1 LADEKSGTVAVI
13 GAGTMGHGI
22 AQVSAMAGYDVVL
35 FDPQPGAVER
45 ALARIGDNLD
55 KGVER
60 GKLSTEAASAALAR
74 FRHGAAAS
82 SIADAVKDAWLMIE
96 AVPEKM
102 EIKRALFGEAFAAA
116 PPTAILA
123 TNTSSLSVTRIAEAT
138 GAPERVIGLHFF
150 NPVHIMKLL
159 EVVRGERTS
168 EETLARSL
176 DYARAIGKEPI
187 VVTDTPGFASPRLGV
202 ILGLEAMRMVEQG
215 VASPQDI
222 DRAMELGYNH
232 PMGPLKLTDVVGL
245 DVRLGIAEYLHREL
259 GGEQYRP
266 PEILR
271 RMVDEGKLGKKSGEG
286 FYDWREPGKTS

>member
-1 LADEKSGTVAVI
+1 MTDERSGTVAVI

-45 ALARIGDNLD
+45 ALAKIGDNLD

-60 GKLSTEAASAALAR
+60 GKLTPEAASAARAR
-74 FRHGAAAS
+74 FRPGGAAS
-82 SIADAVKDAWLMIE
+82 SVADAVRDAWLMIE

-102 EIKRALFGEAFAAA
+102 EIKRALFSEAFAAA
-116 PPTAILA
+116 QSTAILA
-123 TNTSSLSVTRIAEAT
+123 SNTSSLSVTRIAEAT

-168 EETLARSL
+168 DETLERSL
-176 DYARAIGKEPI
+176 EYARTIGKEPI
-187 VVTDTPGFASPRLGV
+187 VVTDTPGFASSRLGV

-266 PEILR
+266 PEILK
-271 RMVDEGKLGKKSGEG
+271 RMVAEGKLGKKSGEG
-286 FYDWREPGKTS
+286 FYDWEGK